1 MSYLLDPTNYNLTD
15 SSSIPNL
22 TVQHL
27 IIVGISMLLSL
38 IVAIPI
44 GIAIARYKKFYAPV
58 IAIAGI
64 LYTIPGLAL
73 LGYLVPI
80 TGLSLT
86 TIIIPLFL
94 YAQLALIRNTAAAI
108 NGIDPLLIEVG
119 RSMGMTRLQVLFR
132 VTLPLALPVIIA
144 GIRVAMVT
152 SIGIATLASLAGS
165 DSLGNLIF
173 QGIANLQNDQVLAGA
188 ILISLLAI
196 VADLLLL
203 AAQVGLNQIGR
214 ASCRERV

>member
-203 AAQVGLNQIGR
+203 AAQVGLNRGR
-214 ASCRERV
+214 GAVSIA

>member
-1 MSYLLDPTNYNLTD
+1 MSYLFDPFNYDLTD
-15 SSSIPNL
+15 PSSIPNL

-58 IAIAGI
+58 ITIAGI
-64 LYTIPGLAL
+64 LYTIPALAL

-94 YAQLALIRNTAAAI
+94 YAQLALIRNTAAAV

-173 QGIANLQNDQVLAGA
+173 QGIANIQNDQVLAGA

-203 AAQVGLNQIGR
+203 AAQVGLNRGR
-214 ASCRERV
+214 GAVSIA

>member
-44 GIAIARYKKFYAPV
+44 GIAVARYKKFYAPV
-58 IAIAGI
+58 ITIAGI
-64 LYTIPGLAL
+64 LYTIPALAL
-73 LGYLVPI
+73 LCYLVPI

-94 YAQLALIRNTAAAI
+94 MHSSPLSVTPLPLSTALI
-108 NGIDPLLIEVG
+108 PY
-119 RSMGMTRLQVLFR
+119 
-132 VTLPLALPVIIA
+132 
-144 GIRVAMVT
+144 
-152 SIGIATLASLAGS
+152 
-165 DSLGNLIF
+165 
-173 QGIANLQNDQVLAGA
+173 
-188 ILISLLAI
+188 
-196 VADLLLL
+196 
-203 AAQVGLNQIGR
+203 
-214 ASCRERV
+214 

>member
-58 IAIAGI
+58 ITIAGI

-144 GIRVAMVT
+144 GIRIAMVT

-203 AAQVGLNQIGR
+203 AAQVGLNRGR
-214 ASCRERV
+214 GAVSIA

>member
-1 MSYLLDPTNYNLTD
+1 MSYLFDPFNYDLTD
-15 SSSIPNL
+15 PSSIPNL
-22 TVQHL
+22 TLQHL

-44 GIAIARYKKFYAPV
+44 GIAIARYKKLYTPV
-58 IAIAGI
+58 IGIAGI

-119 RSMGMTRLQVLFR
+119 RAMGMTRLQVLFR

-173 QGIANLQNDQVLAGA
+173 QGIANIQNDQVLAGA

-203 AAQVGLNQIGR
+203 AAQVGLNRGR
-214 ASCRERV
+214 GAVSIA

>member
-58 IAIAGI
+58 ITIAGI

-203 AAQVGLNQIGR
+203 AAQVGLNRGR
-214 ASCRERV
+214 GAVSIA

>member
-44 GIAIARYKKFYAPV
+44 GIAVARYKKFYAPV
-58 IAIAGI
+58 ITIAGI

-203 AAQVGLNQIGR
+203 AAQVGLNRGR
-214 ASCRERV
+214 GAVSIA

>member
-1 MSYLLDPTNYNLTD
+1 
-15 SSSIPNL
+15 
-22 TVQHL
+22 
-27 IIVGISMLLSL
+27 
-38 IVAIPI
+38 
-44 GIAIARYKKFYAPV
+44 
-58 IAIAGI
+58 
-64 LYTIPGLAL
+64 
-73 LGYLVPI
+73 
-80 TGLSLT
+80 
-86 TIIIPLFL
+86 LFL

-203 AAQVGLNQIGR
+203 AAQVGLNRGR
-214 ASCRERV
+214 GAVSIA